1 MDERDAVLEFWFPE
15 GFGAD
20 LETHREQWTWR
31 MRGGADVAI
40 VERFSELCEQAC
52 RGKLDSWAETARG
65 RLALVLVL
73 DQFSRSVWRDTPRAF
88 AQDPKALALVLEG
101 LANGHYG
108 ALRTPW
114 EKTFFVMPLVHC
126 EGPDHLERADRAV
139 ALARV
144 LLAEVPEH
152 LKPLY
157 EFSAQQPVE
166 HRKVIAAFGR
176 HPHRNRILGRES
188 TPEELGYLERGIF
201 PHQRDIPRVEPSLP
215 GVEPDRPR
223 ETPPPRRKEEP
234 R

>member
-1 MDERDAVLEFWFPE
+1 
-15 GFGAD
+15 
-20 LETHREQWTWR
+20 
-31 MRGGADVAI
+31 VAGH
-40 VERFSELCEQAC
+40 A
-52 RGKLDSWAETARG
+52 
-65 RLALVLVL
+65 
-73 DQFSRSVWRDTPRAF
+73 RAF

-108 ALRTPW
+108 TLRTPW
-114 EKTFFVMPLVHC
+114 EKTFFVTPLVHC

-139 ALARV
+139 ALARA

-157 EFSAQQPVE
+157 EFSAQQPVG

-188 TPEELGYLERGIF
+188 TPR
-201 PHQRDIPRVEPSLP
+201 
-215 GVEPDRPR
+215 
-223 ETPPPRRKEEP
+223 TKEEP

>member
-15 GFGAD
+15 
-20 LETHREQWTWR
+20 
-31 MRGGADVAI
+31 
-40 VERFSELCEQAC
+40 
-52 RGKLDSWAETARG
+52 TARG
-65 RLALVLVL
+65 R
-73 DQFSRSVWRDTPRAF
+73 
-88 AQDPKALALVLEG
+88 LALVLEG

-108 ALRTPW
+108 TLRTPW
-114 EKTFFVMPLVHC
+114 EKTFFVTPLVHC

-139 ALARV
+139 ALARA

-157 EFSAQQPVE
+157 EFSAQQPVG

-188 TPEELGYLERGIF
+188 TPR
-201 PHQRDIPRVEPSLP
+201 
-215 GVEPDRPR
+215 
-223 ETPPPRRKEEP
+223 TKEEP